1 MAQEKF
7 DKKQSEILTQDLI
20 ETARELISA
29 LCGAGGRSWSLR
41 IPPDPERDPEMVFSE
56 LCRRADY
63 WQTRCILAE
72 KYIAQSPCDP
82 DIYPSQVEA
91 HTAWQEFKNHKSTT

>member
-1 MAQEKF
+1 MTQEQF
-7 DKKQSEILTQDLI
+7 DKKQSEIPLQDLI
-20 ETARELISA
+20 QTANDWVSR
-29 LCGAGGRSWSLR
+29 LCKTGGQAWSLQ
-41 IPPDPERDPEMVFSE
+41 IPPNPKRDPDMVFSE
-56 LCRRADY
+56 LCRRAEY